1 MPWCES
7 CSTYLTPTALNSD
20 GTCPTCGRPVAE
32 IEQGADEVV
41 ADEVVVDEGT
51 PWHFKL
57 LIGAV
62 AIYLGFRTIQMIS
75 WLF

>member
-7 CSTYLTPTALNSD
+7 CSKYLTPTALKTD
-20 GTCPTCGRPVAE
+20 GACPTCGHPVAE
-32 IEQGADEVV
+32 IEQRAE
-41 ADEVVVDEGT
+41 EVVVDEAT

-62 AIYLGFRTIQMIS
+62 AVYLGWRAVQMIS